1 MLDVITLANT
11 LPSRVKQATSV
22 AAVPI
27 VSSIAITVSTRG
39 ARLSTPSTVSPTP
52 PGGGPIKAGEHA
64 GAGPAR
70 MGFAWPGPLATG
82 TPMTHLTALAVPSL
96 PDPFADCRC
105 PGPPGRT

>member
-52 PGGGPIKAGEHA
+52 PGGEPIKAGNMR
-64 GAGPAR
+64 GNMRGPGRRGWDSPGPAR
-70 MGFAWPGPLATG
+70 LPPA
-82 TPMTHLTALAVPSL
+82 HL
-96 PDPFADCRC
+96 
-105 PGPPGRT
+105 